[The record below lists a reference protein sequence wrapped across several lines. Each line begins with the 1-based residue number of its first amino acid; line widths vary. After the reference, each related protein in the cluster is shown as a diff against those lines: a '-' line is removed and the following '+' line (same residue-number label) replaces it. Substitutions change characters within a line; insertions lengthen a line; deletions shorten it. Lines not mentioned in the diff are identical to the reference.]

1 MHVPALPR
9 RDNMRLRAPVR
20 RATGKAHHFLAHLDG
35 DEVVKDAQLGPVA
48 WVEIQHQK
56 NGTFHLNYLD
66 ASGAYLT
73 DTWHPTL
80 EEAKDQA
87 RFEFEIDDRDWV
99 EVTDGSKA

>member
-1 MHVPALPR
+1 
-9 RDNMRLRAPVR
+9 MRLRAQVR
-20 RATGKAHHFLAHLDG
+20 RSTGNTHHHHAHLEG
-35 DEVVKDAQLGPVA
+35 DEVIKDAEMGPIA
-48 WVEIQHQK
+48 WVELEPQK

-87 RFEFEIDDRDWV
+87 RFEFEIEDRDWV
-99 EVTDGSKA
+99 EMSDAKDL